1 VEKAEGS
8 RQGRL
13 TQAVA
18 LKRDAVVTQKKKP
31 GKTRISE
38 EDWSRYIDA
47 VRRET
52 SRERSEKQVSTPKK
66 IEDDNQ

>member
-1 VEKAEGS
+1 METGEGT
-8 RQGRL
+8 GGKRL

-18 LKRDAVVTQKKKP
+18 LIREAVVTQAMKKP

-52 SRERSEKQVSTPKK
+52 SRGCNEEQANTHKEIEK
-66 IEDDNQ
+66 

>member
-1 VEKAEGS
+1 M
-8 RQGRL
+8 
-13 TQAVA
+13 
-18 LKRDAVVTQKKKP
+18 KKP

-52 SRERSEKQVSTPKK
+52 SRGLNEKQANNQKE
-66 IEDDNQ
+66 IEK

>member
-1 VEKAEGS
+1 
-8 RQGRL
+8 
-13 TQAVA
+13 
-18 LKRDAVVTQKKKP
+18 VVTQKKKP

-52 SRERSEKQVSTPKK
+52 SRERNEKQVSTPKK
-66 IEDDNQ
+66 IEDDTK

>member
-1 VEKAEGS
+1 
-8 RQGRL
+8 
-13 TQAVA
+13 
-18 LKRDAVVTQKKKP
+18 VTQKKKP

-52 SRERSEKQVSTPKK
+52 SRERNEKQGNTPKK
-66 IEDDNQ
+66 TEDDAQ

>member
-1 VEKAEGS
+1 
-8 RQGRL
+8 L

-18 LKRDAVVTQKKKP
+18 LKRDAIVTQKRKKP

-52 SRERSEKQVSTPKK
+52 SRERNEKQVSTTKE
-66 IEDDNQ
+66 IEQDTP